1 MARSCPRCGSDL
13 LITKYGN
20 KYAIVCLR
28 CRLRHALKAK
38 SEKSAFQSF
47 INSIEEGSVGLSTR
61 DLKELKEE
69 VKREGFE
76 YDDLP
81 QALKSLLMQSDSY
94 PVRYKLFPESDARYG
109 SSVEDSTLHP
119 KIKEYLQKQGIQ
131 RLYEFQERAM
141 ELIKDGKDVVIVAPT
156 ASGKTE
162 AFALPAVER
171 ILSSGK
177 RNRVHALFIY
187 PTKALARDQIKK
199 FKLIEASTGVSFAVF
214 DGDTPQKERAA
225 ILSSPPDILITNPD
239 MLHVH
244 LMLPGSDFKNLV
256 LQADLLVLDEI
267 HSYIGAFGTNIH
279 FILKR
284 LGRFKKLQLIGT
296 SATIGNPREFSS
308 QLFDREVEVVTEET
322 GKKGPVHFL
331 MIYPIERSDTSLVI
345 DALKSLLWNKYRV
358 LVFGNSHKNVEV
370 LGRIAKKNKLKA
382 EIHRAGLTTEMRHK
396 AEDSFRSGELDA
408 LIATPTLELG
418 IDIGDLDAVVS
429 QLVNFTR
436 LIQRIGRVGRKGQE
450 SIAILAL
457 RGNDPISTYYKNHPN
472 DYFTDIE
479 PAYIEPQN
487 EVVAYYQMLAAS
499 LDMPLKEGEMGFEE
513 VKEKL
518 ISDGLLRPSPMGLAP
533 GNGTRRALRKY
544 NIRGIGDNV
553 VIMDGK
559 RKIGER
565 SMPMAARELHPGAVY
580 LHRGRVYRSKSFKF
594 IRGVGTAYVEQETE
608 GDIKTEAL
616 RFSQPEMS
624 EILEK
629 KRCFSAELL
638 YCRLRMTEVV
648 HGYVVKNV
656 YSDKK
661 ISQKPLKT
669 PIRYTFETKGLVF
682 TAPSPDGLVVP
693 GKTGEEVLAGS
704 FHALEHVLIESS
716 NMLVGGGSG
725 ELGGVAMGASG
736 TIFVYD
742 GAPGGNGISKLL
754 YDRFEEA
761 AARSIKILQDCACV
775 DDDGC
780 PSCTYSYQ
788 CGNNNSPLHKAGAIS
803 SLRSLIDNEK
813 TEVDLD
819 ELEGEKPIV

>member
-1 MARSCPRCGSDL
+1 MSRPCPRCASDL
-13 LITKYGN
+13 LVTKYGD

-38 SEKSAFQSF
+38 SEKGAYKSF
-47 INSIEEGSVGLSTR
+47 IASIEEGSVGLSTR
-61 DLKELKEE
+61 DLKELKAE
-69 VKREGFE
+69 VKKEGFE
-76 YDDLP
+76 YEELP
-81 QALKSLLMQSDSY
+81 QALKSLLMQGDSY
-94 PVRYKLFPESDARYG
+94 PVRYKLFPESEAIYG
-109 SSVEDSTLHP
+109 SKVAEGELHP
-119 KIKEYLQKQGIQ
+119 KLKEYLTKRGIQ
-131 RLYEFQERAM
+131 SLYEFQETAI
-141 ELIKDGKDVVIVAPT
+141 ELVKDGKDIVIVAPT

-162 AFALPAVER
+162 AFALPIVER
-171 ILSSGK
+171 ILSSDKRGK
-177 RNRVHALFIY
+177 VTALFVY

-199 FKLIEASTGVSFAVF
+199 FKIIEESTGVRFAVF
-214 DGDTPQKERAA
+214 DGDTPQNERNE

-244 LMLPGSDFKNLV
+244 LMLPGSAFKGLA
-256 LQADLLVLDEI
+256 LQAEVLVLDEI
-267 HSYIGAFGTNIH
+267 HSYTGAFGTNIH
-279 FILKR
+279 FLLKR

-296 SATIGNPREFSS
+296 SATIGNPKEFAS
-308 QLFDREVEVVTEET
+308 QLFSRDVEVIAEKTA
-322 GKKGPVHFL
+322 KKGPVHFL

-345 DALKSLLWNKYRV
+345 DALKNLLWNKFRV
-358 LVFGNSHKNVEV
+358 LVFANSHKNVEV
-370 LGRIAKKNKLKA
+370 LGRIAKKNNLKA
-382 EIHRAGLTTEMRHK
+382 DIHRAGLTSAMRHK
-396 AEDSFRSGELDA
+396 AEDDFRSGEIDA
-408 LIATPTLELG
+408 IIATPTLELG

-436 LIQRIGRVGRKGQE
+436 LIQRIGRAGRKGQE

-457 RGNDPISTYYKNHPN
+457 RGNDPISNYYKNHPN

-479 PAYIEPQN
+479 PAYIEPKN
-487 EVVAYYQMLAAS
+487 EVVAYYQMLAAAM
-499 LDMPLKEGEMGFEE
+499 DMPLKEGEFGFADI
-513 VKEKL
+513 KEKL
-518 ISDGLLRPSPMGLAP
+518 VADGLLRKTSMGLGP
-533 GNGTRRALRKY
+533 GPGTRRALRKH

-553 VIMDGK
+553 FIMEGK
-559 RKIGER
+559 KKIGER
-565 SMPMAARELHPGAVY
+565 SMPMAARELHPGALY

-594 IRGVGTAYVEQETE
+594 IGGVGTAYVER
-608 GDIKTEAL
+608 DSDLDVKTEAL
-616 RFSQPEMS
+616 RYSQPELT

-638 YCRLRMTEVV
+638 YCKLKMTEIV

-669 PIRYTFETKGLVF
+669 PINYTFETRGLVF
-682 TAPSPDGLVVP
+682 TAPPSNGEVVA
-693 GKTGEEVLAGS
+693 GKSSDEVSSGS

-761 AARSIKILQDCACV
+761 VARSLRILQECTCL

-788 CGNNNSPLHKAGAIS
+788 CGNNNSPLYKPGAIS
-803 SLRSLIDNEK
+803 SLKSLIDNEK

-819 ELEGEKPIV
+819 EFAGEKPIV